1 MSAEDYRRKAE
12 DFLTL
17 ARQLTDPHDRAKL
30 VSIAAFWKERADEA
44 DQRERIALRQQ
55 QQQIEHQQQVLPE
68 KEPEAESC

>member
-44 DQRERIALRQQ
+44 DQRERIAQQQ
-55 QQQIEHQQQVLPE
+55 QQQIEQQQPVLPE
-68 KEPEAESC
+68 TEPEAESC